1 MNRKFKMKLV
11 ASLFVP
17 ALSVGMAG
25 IAYGQDKA
33 SPAPAPKAMGAT
45 PMATPAPGATPMA
58 APATGASPMATS
70 PAAVAPEVKA
80 FRDMRAS
87 KLIGSDVR
95 NAQNENLGEIKDL
108 VVDVNNGRVHYAVL
122 SFGGFLGLGDK
133 LFAYPVSVF
142 TPTSDS
148 DKVLL
153 NVDKAKLKAA
163 PGFESKSYPEWNDV
177 KYSTEVDRYF
187 GTTAVSKAM
196 PNQML
201 RRASE
206 LIGKDVNDR
215 NGKDVGEIEDLVVNM
230 GNGKIRYAVLEF
242 DKSWNLNDKLLAV
255 PLSAFTY
262 TAGRKDLVMNVDKA
276 KLDAKL
282 AFDKNRWP
290 DINDPKYI
298 VEVDRNLLTVV
309 TPGASTSSTMQ
320 SDSKT
325 VQRSDN
331 AFAKLDTNNDG
342 KLSTAEA
349 GKDNKVKAMW
359 KQMDKDGDGTIT
371 RSEFMNT
378 HTSMLKQ

>member
-25 IAYGQDKA
+25 FAYGQEKT
-33 SPAPAPKAMGAT
+33 SPAPAPKAVGTT
-45 PMATPAPGATPMA
+45 PMATPA
-58 APATGASPMATS
+58 TGAAPMATS

-163 PGFESKSYPEWNDV
+163 PGFESKRYPEWNDA
-177 KYSTEVDRYF
+177 KYSGEVDRYF
-187 GTTAVSKAM
+187 GTTAAAKSI

-215 NGKDVGEIEDLVVNM
+215 NGKDVGEIDDLVVNM
-230 GNGKIRYAVLEF
+230 GNGRIHYAVLEF

-290 DINDPKYI
+290 DINDPMYI
-298 VEVDRNLLTVV
+298 IEVDRNLGMFVPTAATTSNSSMRDRTAAGAGTVF
-309 TPGASTSSTMQ
+309 ADL
-320 SDSKT
+320 DSNK
-325 VQRSDN
+325 
-331 AFAKLDTNNDG
+331 DG
-342 KLSTAEA
+342 MLSAAEA
-349 GKDNKVKAMW
+349 GKDSKVMGMW
-359 KQMDKDGDGTIT
+359 KQLDKDGDGAVS
-371 RSEFMNT
+371 RAEFMT
-378 HTSMLKQ
+378 KQTAIKKS